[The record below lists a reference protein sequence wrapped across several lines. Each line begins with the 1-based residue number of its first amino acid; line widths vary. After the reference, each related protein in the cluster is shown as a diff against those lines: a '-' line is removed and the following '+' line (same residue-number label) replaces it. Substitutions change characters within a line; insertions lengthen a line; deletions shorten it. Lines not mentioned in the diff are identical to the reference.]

1 MKGFKNNRLRCLF
14 EGGLCPLGAAGR
26 CGIPEHLIRM
36 IVPSTSSGGT
46 DLATRIVMPKL
57 GELLGQQIVI
67 ANRGGA
73 SGNRGAQLGARAASD
88 GYTLTAA
95 IASVSPAMR
104 R

>member
-1 MKGFKNNRLRCLF
+1 MQCLF
-14 EGGLCPLGAAGR
+14 IGAACVGAVPQA
-26 CGIPEHLIRM
+26 GAAYPERPIRM
-36 IVPSTSSGGT
+36 IVPSTPGGGA

-57 GELLGQQIVI
+57 GELLGEQIVI

-73 SGNRGAQLGARAASD
+73 SGNLGAELGERAASG

-104 R
+104 C